1 MSWYWSSP
9 LAEPEREELSK
20 VVANM
25 IVETYVNLVVLIPL
39 AAGGMLLNGSY
50 SLLDEDVLL
59 C

>member
-1 MSWYWSSP
+1 
-9 LAEPEREELSK
+9 